1 MIFLHAFCSS
11 DVFFMGNE
19 LNNILLLAQN
29 KNIPFVDV
37 KSGDLH
43 RRVGGYPSYDHRMP
57 ICCSVMKNIMK
68 SGDIILHKPPSGQ
81 GASLIIRYKLP
92 RA

>member
-1 MIFLHAFCSS
+1 MPLTES
-11 DVFFMGNE
+11 DIQNE

-29 KNIPFVDV
+29 KSIPFVDV

-43 RRVGGYPSYDHRMP
+43 RRIGGYPSYNHRMP
-57 ICCSVMKNIMK
+57 ICCSVMKNHMK
-68 SGDIILHKPPSGQ
+68 TGDIILHEPPSDQ

-92 RA
+92 RV

>member
-1 MIFLHAFCSS
+1 MQLTESEIQI
-11 DVFFMGNE
+11 E

-29 KNIPFVDV
+29 KKSPFVDV
-37 KSGDLH
+37 KSGDLY
-43 RRVGGYPSYDHRMP
+43 RRIGGYPAYNHRMS
-57 ICCSVMKNIMK
+57 ICCSTMKNIMK
-68 SGDIILHKPPSGQ
+68 TGDKILNEPPSGQ